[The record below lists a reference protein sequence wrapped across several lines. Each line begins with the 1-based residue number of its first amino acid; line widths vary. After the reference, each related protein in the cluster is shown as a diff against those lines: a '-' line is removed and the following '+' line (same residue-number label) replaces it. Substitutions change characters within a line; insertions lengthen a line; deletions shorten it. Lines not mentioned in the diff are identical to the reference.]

1 MMSNVYEYKPTNV
14 VMNHISRE
22 VKYEKIYL
30 NGTLLTNRSY
40 YTDEV
45 GNITTI
51 SDNVFGFRVYEYD
64 YRGFLQFKNDK
75 EKK

>member
-1 MMSNVYEYKPTNV
+1 MSNVYEYKPTNV

-45 GNITTI
+45 GNITTM
-51 SDNVFGFRVYEYD
+51 SLMKLFERARSVDME
-64 YRGFLQFKNDK
+64 NDEEWFWNIWK
-75 EKK
+75 

>member
-45 GNITTI
+45 GNITTM
-51 SDNVFGFRVYEYD
+51 SLMKLFERARSVDME
-64 YRGFLQFKNDK
+64 NDEEWFWNIWK
-75 EKK
+75 